1 MPGRLGPRFA
11 LEAAF
16 LILLAVG
23 AGLADLSPTAIV
35 LVMVAAWVIVA
46 VIEFTA
52 ERLGTAFPPLRRT
65 YVAPPPVRRRPEG
78 DLVEATVV
86 TPVSEPVPAKED
98 QPAEAAPPAPEAAP
112 PAPEAAP
119 PAPEAEPVVPAV
131 ADESEAS
138 AEPSRRRRFWQ
149 RREQEDVEEDET
161 APPRHVRL
169 LPRRAESSRAVE
181 EVAEIFDRA
190 ENGDDR

>member
-23 AGLADLSPTAIV
+23 AGLADLSPTVIV

-52 ERLGTAFPPLRRT
+52 ERLGTSFPPLRRT
-65 YVAPPPVRRRPEG
+65 YTAPPPVRRRPEG

-86 TPVSEPVPAKED
+86 TPIPEPVKQDE
-98 QPAEAAPPAPEAAP
+98 PAETPL
-112 PAPEAAP
+112 
-119 PAPEAEPVVPAV
+119 PAPEAEPEVPVVA
-131 ADESEAS
+131 AESETS

-149 RREQEDVEEDET
+149 RREQEHVEEGE
-161 APPRHVRL
+161 AAPPPRHVRL
-169 LPRRAESSRAVE
+169 LPRKAESSRAVE

>member
-52 ERLGTAFPPLRRT
+52 ERLGTAFPPLRHT
-65 YVAPPPVRRRPEG
+65 YVAPPPVRRRSEG

-86 TPVSEPVPAKED
+86 TPVPEPVPAKED
-98 QPAEAAPPAPEAAP
+98 EPAEAPTPETE
-112 PAPEAAP
+112 PEVP
-119 PAPEAEPVVPAV
+119 VVSAEP
-131 ADESEAS
+131 ETS
-138 AEPSRRRRFWQ
+138 AEPSRRRRFWR
-149 RREQEDVEEDET
+149 RREQEEVEEGEPVP
-161 APPRHVRL
+161 PPRHVRL

>member
-52 ERLGTAFPPLRRT
+52 ERLGTAFPPLQRS
-65 YVAPPPVRRRPEG
+65 YVAPPPVRRRPAG
-78 DLVEATVV
+78 DPVEATVV
-86 TPVSEPVPAKED
+86 TPVPEPAVAQARGAE
-98 QPAEAAPPAPEAAP
+98 PAEAPAAP
-112 PAPEAAP
+112 P
-119 PAPEAEPVVPAV
+119 
-131 ADESEAS
+131 
-138 AEPSRRRRFWQ
+138 
-149 RREQEDVEEDET
+149 
-161 APPRHVRL
+161 
-169 LPRRAESSRAVE
+169 
-181 EVAEIFDRA
+181 
-190 ENGDDR
+190 

>member
-52 ERLGTAFPPLRRT
+52 ERGGASTVLRGSPPSRPGAFR
-65 YVAPPPVRRRPEG
+65 VDGV
-78 DLVEATVV
+78 
-86 TPVSEPVPAKED
+86 
-98 QPAEAAPPAPEAAP
+98 PPAAGLYRWALVIGAP
-112 PAPEAAP
+112 GLTDRHELGSVTVFP
-119 PAPEAEPVVPAV
+119 
-131 ADESEAS
+131 DEAS
-138 AEPSRRRRFWQ
+138 AKAEVEKRPADDPAAIAYADGCRAPQGNDDQWIDRFC
-149 RREQEDVEEDET
+149 EDV
-161 APPRHVRL
+161 L
-169 LPRRAESSRAVE
+169 IKSGRAE
-181 EVAEIFDRA
+181 
-190 ENGDDR
+190 G

>member
-52 ERLGTAFPPLRRT
+52 ERLGTAFPPLRHT
-65 YVAPPPVRRRPEG
+65 YVAPPPVRRRSEG

-86 TPVSEPVPAKED
+86 TPVPEPVPAKED
-98 QPAEAAPPAPEAAP
+98 EPPEAPPPAPETE
-112 PAPEAAP
+112 PEVPVVA
-119 PAPEAEPVVPAV
+119 AEPETSP
-131 ADESEAS
+131 
-138 AEPSRRRRFWQ
+138 EPSRRRRFWQ
-149 RREQEDVEEDET
+149 RREQEEVEEGEPVP
-161 APPRHVRL
+161 PPRHVRL

>member
-65 YVAPPPVRRRPEG
+65 YVAPPAVRRGPEG
-78 DLVEATVV
+78 DLVESTVV
-86 TPVSEPVPAKED
+86 TPPEPAPATED
-98 QPAEAAPPAPEAAP
+98 KPAEAP
-112 PAPEAAP
+112 P
-119 PAPEAEPVVPAV
+119 PAPEAEPEVPAV
-131 ADESEAS
+131 ATESEAS

-149 RREQEDVEEDET
+149 RREQEKVEESGPA

>member
-23 AGLADLSPTAIV
+23 AGLANLSPTAIV

-52 ERLGTAFPPLRRT
+52 ERLGAAFPPLPRA
-65 YVAPPPVRRRPEG
+65 YVAPPPVRRRPDG
-78 DLVEATVV
+78 NLVEATVV
-86 TPVSEPVPAKED
+86 TPVPAPLVGDAAEPVEAPAPRQEPESD
-98 QPAEAAPPAPEAAP
+98 APAPE
-112 PAPEAAP
+112 
-119 PAPEAEPVVPAV
+119 VVPEPAT
-131 ADESEAS
+131 EA
-138 AEPSRRRRFWQ
+138 PRRRRFWR
-149 RREQEDVEEDET
+149 RRETEEPEKDET
-161 APPRHVRL
+161 IPTPRHVRL
-169 LPRRAESSRAVE
+169 LPRRTESSQAVD

-190 ENGDDR
+190 ENGDDS

>member
-52 ERLGTAFPPLRRT
+52 ERLGTAFPPLRHT
-65 YVAPPPVRRRPEG
+65 YVAPPPVRRRSEG

-86 TPVSEPVPAKED
+86 TPVPEPVPAKED
-98 QPAEAAPPAPEAAP
+98 EPEEAPPPAPETE
-112 PAPEAAP
+112 PEVPVVA
-119 PAPEAEPVVPAV
+119 AEP
-131 ADESEAS
+131 ETS
-138 AEPSRRRRFWQ
+138 AEPSRRRRFWR
-149 RREQEDVEEDET
+149 RREQEEVEEGEPVP
-161 APPRHVRL
+161 PPRHVRL

-181 EVAEIFDRA
+181 EVAAIFDRA
-190 ENGDDR
+190 ENGEDR

>member
-52 ERLGTAFPPLRRT
+52 ERLGAAFPPLRRT
-65 YVAPPPVRRRPEG
+65 YSSAPVRRPSDDE
-78 DLVEATVV
+78 LVEATVV
-86 TPVSEPVPAKED
+86 TPPAS
-98 QPAEAAPPAPEAAP
+98 PAASAAPA
-112 PAPEAAP
+112 
-119 PAPEAEPVVPAV
+119 
-131 ADESEAS
+131 
-138 AEPSRRRRFWQ
+138 
-149 RREQEDVEEDET
+149 
-161 APPRHVRL
+161 
-169 LPRRAESSRAVE
+169 
-181 EVAEIFDRA
+181 
-190 ENGDDR
+190 

>member
-23 AGLADLSPTAIV
+23 AGLADLKPTVIV

-52 ERLGTAFPPLRRT
+52 ERMGTAFPPLQRT
-65 YVAPPPVRRRPEG
+65 YVAPPPVRRRAAS

-86 TPVSEPVPAKED
+86 TPVPV
-98 QPAEAAPPAPEAAP
+98 EAHAASQESASTAPDSGPERP
-112 PAPEAAP
+112 
-119 PAPEAEPVVPAV
+119 
-131 ADESEAS
+131 SEAPD
-138 AEPSRRRRFWQ
+138 ERRARRFWR
-149 RREQEDVEEDET
+149 RREREETDEGE
-161 APPRHVRL
+161 AASPPRHVRL

-190 ENGDDR
+190 DNGDDR

>member
-86 TPVSEPVPAKED
+86 TPPEPVPAKED
-98 QPAEAAPPAPEAAP
+98 EPAEAPS
-112 PAPEAAP
+112 
-119 PAPEAEPVVPAV
+119 PAPEAEPEVPVVA
-131 ADESEAS
+131 AESEAS

-149 RREQEDVEEDET
+149 RREQEEVEEGEP
-161 APPRHVRL
+161 APPPRHVRL

>member
-23 AGLADLSPTAIV
+23 AGLADLSPTVIV

-52 ERLGTAFPPLRRT
+52 ERLGTSFPPLRRT
-65 YVAPPPVRRRPEG
+65 YVAPPPVRRRAEG

-86 TPVSEPVPAKED
+86 TPVPEPAPAKED
-98 QPAEAAPPAPEAAP
+98 GPAEAEPPPPAPEAK
-112 PAPEAAP
+112 PEAPVVA
-119 PAPEAEPVVPAV
+119 AEPEASP
-131 ADESEAS
+131 
-138 AEPSRRRRFWQ
+138 EPSKRRRFWQ
-149 RREQEDVEEDET
+149 RREPEQVEEGEP
-161 APPRHVRL
+161 APPPRHVRL

-181 EVAEIFDRA
+181 EVAEIFDRS

>member
-65 YVAPPPVRRRPEG
+65 YVAPPPMRRRPEG
-78 DLVEATVV
+78 DQVEATVV
-86 TPVSEPVPAKED
+86 TPPEPVPAKED
-98 QPAEAAPPAPEAAP
+98 EPADAPP
-112 PAPEAAP
+112 PAQ
-119 PAPEAEPVVPAV
+119 EAEPEVPVVA
-131 ADESEAS
+131 AESEAS
-138 AEPSRRRRFWQ
+138 AGPSRRRRFWQ
-149 RREQEDVEEDET
+149 RREQEQVEEGEP
-161 APPRHVRL
+161 APPPRHVRL

>member
-52 ERLGTAFPPLRRT
+52 ERLGRAFPPLRT
-65 YVAPPPVRRRPEG
+65 YVAPPAVRRRSEG
-78 DLVEATVV
+78 ELVEATVV
-86 TPVSEPVPAKED
+86 TPVVPPAAGKTEAREEPVPAES
-98 QPAEAAPPAPEAAP
+98 EEPPAPA
-112 PAPEAAP
+112 
-119 PAPEAEPVVPAV
+119 PAV
-131 ADESEAS
+131 EAKV
-138 AEPSRRRRFWQ
+138 EPEPELEPEPEPEPEPRRRFWQ
-149 RREQEDVEEDET
+149 RRKREQAAESEI
-161 APPRHVRL
+161 APPPRHVRL
-169 LPRRAESSRAVE
+169 LPRRTESSRAVE

-190 ENGDDR
+190 ENAGDDR

>member
-52 ERLGTAFPPLRRT
+52 ERLGTSFPPLQRT
-65 YVAPPPVRRRPEG
+65 YIAPPPVRRRPEG

-86 TPVSEPVPAKED
+86 TPVPEPVPAKEEE
-98 QPAEAAPPAPEAAP
+98 PAEAPQPAPQTEPEVPVEAAE
-112 PAPEAAP
+112 PET
-119 PAPEAEPVVPAV
+119 
-131 ADESEAS
+131 S
-138 AEPSRRRRFWQ
+138 AKPSRRRRFWQ
-149 RREQEDVEEDET
+149 RREREEVEEGEPVP
-161 APPRHVRL
+161 PPRHVRL

>member
-52 ERLGTAFPPLRRT
+52 ERLGTAFPPLRHT
-65 YVAPPPVRRRPEG
+65 YVAPPPVRRRSEG

-86 TPVSEPVPAKED
+86 TPVPEPVPAKED
-98 QPAEAAPPAPEAAP
+98 EPAEAPPPAPETE
-112 PAPEAAP
+112 PEVPVVA
-119 PAPEAEPVVPAV
+119 AEP
-131 ADESEAS
+131 ETS
-138 AEPSRRRRFWQ
+138 AEPSRRRRFWR
-149 RREQEDVEEDET
+149 RREQEEVEEGEPVP
-161 APPRHVRL
+161 PPRHVRL

>member
-65 YVAPPPVRRRPEG
+65 YVAPPPVRRRADG

-86 TPVSEPVPAKED
+86 TPVSEPVPVKED
-98 QPAEAAPPAPEAAP
+98 QPAEAPPPG
-112 PAPEAAP
+112 
-119 PAPEAEPVVPAV
+119 PEAEPEVPAV
-131 ADESEAS
+131 AAESEAS
-138 AEPSRRRRFWQ
+138 VEPSRRRRFWQ
-149 RREQEDVEEDET
+149 RREQEEVEESET
-161 APPRHVRL
+161 VPPPRHVRL
-169 LPRRAESSRAVE
+169 LPRRAESSRAVD